1 MNRLSLKLRFAI
13 GMSIGALALVAGLG
27 AILLRYAQHDLL
39 DTISTQQLG
48 LVTRAAE
55 DIDARLKL
63 AFDSLVLS
71 AAAMPADAL
80 ASDAAFKTFYA
91 QHPALLQLFDDLL
104 VVTPAGRV
112 MAVYPDKPG
121 AIGLD
126 VGDRPYLR
134 QAIATGK
141 PVISDAVRSRLTGR
155 PLVNIAAPVLGP
167 DGEVT
172 AVLVG
177 TLPLAQTKLLGAL
190 STARVGTT
198 GYFLLLSNGPRSI
211 YLSHPDASQLMQP
224 VPAST
229 PALVHVLEATAP
241 GSASSALDDD
251 EIDGE
256 VLISY
261 YPLKM
266 KGWRLAAILPHAEAY
281 AAIHEARRRAIE
293 IGLIAALIVLPL
305 VWLFAWRLL
314 RPLSTLRREVER
326 IASDASG
333 TTFATP
339 GADEVGQVARAF
351 NAMLREQRRSEAER
365 VASDQDRRRLVAILE
380 STRDFVSMTDVEG
393 RVTYLNA
400 SGRTMSGKQLNEDLR
415 HTTMVD
421 YFPPWAIDRLRS
433 EGIPAALASGTWVG
447 QTAVIDRNGREI
459 PADHTITAHR
469 NVNGKVEFFSSLLHD
484 TSDAVSAAAA
494 IRSSEARMSS
504 IANALP
510 VLVSFIDCDYRY
522 GFVNSR
528 YEEHFAMERS
538 RIVGRTV
545 AEMIGDEA
553 FAIYQPHLACAARG
567 ETQVFE
573 VESRAGV
580 RPAHF
585 NVKLLPQ
592 YDEGRTLIGYHFIH
606 QDVTDHKVEQQ
617 RLSQLVQVDVL
628 TGVLNRAGFEGA
640 IGTAMQRTR
649 DHGSAMALFYL
660 DVDRFKSINDRHGH
674 PVGDRFLQAF
684 ASRLVRAVRGAD
696 LVSRLGGDEF
706 VVIAEGLRSID
717 DVRSVAR
724 KIVRAMR
731 PEFDLT
737 CTTLSI
743 TVSVGVAAFT
753 GGPESVDA
761 LVARADLALYRAK
774 DGGRDR
780 YELDSPSAT
789 SMPESV
795 EAGFELTTLF

>member
-1 MNRLSLKLRFAI
+1 
-13 GMSIGALALVAGLG
+13 MSIGALALVAGLG
-27 AILLRYAQHDLL
+27 AILLRYAQQDLL
-39 DTISTQQLG
+39 NTISTQQLG

-63 AFDSLVLS
+63 AFDSLVVS
-71 AAAMPADAL
+71 AGAMPADAL

-112 MAVYPDKPG
+112 TSVYPAKAG

-126 VGDRPYLR
+126 IADRPYLQ
-134 QAIATGK
+134 QAFATGK
-141 PVISDAVRSRLTGR
+141 PVISDAVRSRLTGK
-155 PLVNIAAPVLGP
+155 PLVNIAVPVLGP
-167 DGEVT
+167 DGEIT
-172 AVLVG
+172 AALVG

-190 STARVGTT
+190 STAHVGTT

-211 YLSHPDASQLMQP
+211 YLSHPNPSQLMQP

-241 GSASSALDDD
+241 GFASSALDDD
-251 EIDGE
+251 DIDGE

-326 IASDASG
+326 IAGDASG
-333 TTFATP
+333 STFATP
-339 GADEVGQVARAF
+339 GTDEVGQVARAF
-351 NAMLREQRRSEAER
+351 NEMLRDQRRSEAER

-380 STRDFVSMTDVEG
+380 STQDFVTMTDVQG

-400 SGRTMSGKQLNEDLR
+400 AGRTMSGKDLNEDLR
-415 HTTMVD
+415 HTTMLD
-421 YFPPWAIDRLRS
+421 YFPAWVIDKLQK
-433 EGIPAALASGTWVG
+433 EGIPAALASGTWIG
-447 QTAVIDRNGREI
+447 QTAVIDKHGREI
-459 PADHTITAHR
+459 PADHTVTAHR
-469 NVNGKVEFFSSLLHD
+469 NVNGKLEFFSSLLHD
-484 TSDAVSAAAA
+484 TSAAVSAAAT
-494 IRSSEARMSS
+494 IRSSEARMLS
-504 IANALP
+504 IADALP
-510 VLVSFIDCDYRY
+510 VLVSFIGCDHRYR
-522 GFVNSR
+522 FVNSR
-528 YEEHFAMERS
+528 YEEHFGTERS
-538 RIVGRTV
+538 RIVGRTI

-553 FAIYQPHLACAARG
+553 FAVYEPYLARAARG
-567 ETQVFE
+567 EAQVFE

-585 NVKLLPQ
+585 NVKLIPQ
-592 YDEGRTLIGYHFIH
+592 YDDDRALIGYHFIH

-617 RLSQLVQVDVL
+617 RLSLLVQADAL
-628 TGVLNRAGFEGA
+628 TGVLNRAGFESA
-640 IGTAMQRTR
+640 IGLAMQHTR

-684 ASRLVRAVRGAD
+684 AARLVRAVRGAD
-696 LVSRLGGDEF
+696 IVSRLGGDEF
-706 VVIAEGLRSID
+706 VVIAEGLRSVD

-724 KIVRAMR
+724 KILRAMR

-737 CTTLSI
+737 GTTLSI
-743 TVSVGVAAFT
+743 TVSIGVAAFT
-753 GGPESVDA
+753 GGPESAEA

-780 YELDSPSAT
+780 YELDEPSRA
-789 SMPESV
+789 SMPEGV
-795 EAGFELTTLF
+795 EAGFELTSLF